1 MKKLIQKFIL
11 SGITMVALLGFTS
24 SVLAVDPM
32 TVIFENNP
40 LFGEVN
46 FLPGDTTEG
55 DVAVTNNTNT
65 LQNVYAESVNG
76 FDPDDLGNQLYLK
89 VFENSNIV
97 YQNEFDDFLSAGP
110 VSLSSIDGT
119 QLTTYTF
126 EVSFIN
132 STDNDYQ
139 GKSLGFDLCIGFSGG
154 SLQCGNTVVGG
165 ENDTGGGPSTGS
177 GSSSGG
183 GNSGSI
189 PLTIFNE
196 QASDLFP
203 FTTAT
208 ITWDTNKLATS
219 QVVYGLASGGPY
231 TLDLNAI
238 YFGYPSGTTEDPIK
252 VLHHSMLIT
261 GLTPGQTYV
270 YRVVSRASPPTISF
284 ERYFTAPLLAQANNQ
299 VNNPSSVLGAS
310 TGGSD
315 GYVSGSVLGET
326 ASASEE
332 IPSSNPNL
340 AVVFASGFFDDLLSI
355 CALIALLM
363 LLFIYL
369 IWRLWLRKKY
379 EQSGMLEGEI
389 LNRFY
394 LFFGSFSLLAILVSA
409 ILGEYCPLSVLIVA
423 FIISFC
429 LYLYGKFKK
438 Q

>member
-1 MKKLIQKFIL
+1 M
-11 SGITMVALLGFTS
+11 
-24 SVLAVDPM
+24 
-32 TVIFENNP
+32 
-40 LFGEVN
+40 
-46 FLPGDTTEG
+46 
-55 DVAVTNNTNT
+55 
-65 LQNVYAESVNG
+65 
-76 FDPDDLGNQLYLK
+76 
-89 VFENSNIV
+89 
-97 YQNEFDDFLSAGP
+97 
-110 VSLSSIDGT
+110 SLSSIDGT

-139 GKSLGFDLCIGFSGG
+139 GSRWVLILHRLLGG

-299 VNNPSSVLGAS
+299 VNNPSSVLGA

-315 GYVSGSVLGET
+315 GYIGKCVRET

-340 AVVFASGFFDDLLSI
+340 AVVFAGFLMTYCLS
-355 CALIALLM
+355 AL
-363 LLFIYL
+363 
-369 IWRLWLRKKY
+369 
-379 EQSGMLEGEI
+379 
-389 LNRFY
+389 
-394 LFFGSFSLLAILVSA
+394 
-409 ILGEYCPLSVLIVA
+409 
-423 FIISFC
+423 
-429 LYLYGKFKK
+429 
-438 Q
+438 